1 MLTKVREVFWGA
13 KPTDPKEAK
22 LLFKI
27 DWFVLSFACL
37 LYWVNYLDRLNLSN
51 AYVSGM
57 KEDLGMKGNEFN
69 LINTCFSIGYI
80 VALIPHNLI
89 LLKVRPRY
97 WLSFC
102 SFAWGLLTLGMY
114 KVTSYKQLCV
124 IRFFQATLE
133 ALTFTGCHLLL
144 ASWYTE
150 AELGKRT
157 AVFTSSG
164 LIGNIFSSTMQSAIY
179 LNMDNLHGIA
189 GWRWL
194 FIIDFIITVP
204 IALYGLLC
212 FPDTPETCKAFYFS
226 EEELSLAKSRLKQR
240 PHTKFDWSI
249 MKRVL
254 GRWHWY
260 LFSFL
265 WVLGGENE
273 SFGSNSLF
281 SLWLKYFDYT
291 IPQRNH
297 YPMGVYGM
305 GILANFICCL
315 YIDYTGAKYHY
326 RAGLLIAVV
335 MLISTILYLSD
346 PLSKGHVFAANYLS
360 GFSYA
365 GQPVFFSWANVVCYN
380 DLEERAVVLA
390 SMNMFSN
397 AVNAWWSLIFYG
409 ADTAPKFLKGL
420 YAMLATSIASA
431 IVVLAL
437 RYLQLW
443 EEKLQ
448 VQEPAAEELYVES
461 ESVGSMTK
469 EVREVTVAEV
479 SSDPS
484 K

>member
-1 MLTKVREVFWGA
+1 MLKKAKHILWGA
-13 KPTDPKEAK
+13 APANPKEAK

-27 DWFVLSFACL
+27 DWFVLSFCCL

-97 WLSFC
+97 WLLFC
-102 SFAWGLLTLGMY
+102 CFAWGLLTLGMF
-114 KVTSYKQLCV
+114 KVTNYKQLCV

-150 AELGKRT
+150 GELAKRT
-157 AVFTSSG
+157 AIFTSSG
-164 LIGNIFSSTMQSAIY
+164 LIGNIFSSTMQAAIFQ
-179 LNMDNLHGIA
+179 NMDNVHGLA

-194 FIIDFIITVP
+194 FIIDFLITVP
-204 IALYGLLC
+204 IALYGLIC
-212 FPDTPETCKAFYFS
+212 FPDTPDTCKAFYFN
-226 EEELSLAKSRLKQR
+226 EEEIALAKSRLKQR
-240 PHTKFDWSI
+240 PPTKFDWSI
-249 MKRVL
+249 AKRVL

-273 SFGSNSLF
+273 SYATNSLF
-281 SLWLKYFDYT
+281 ALWLKYFGYT
-291 IPQRNH
+291 VPQRNH
-297 YPMGVYGM
+297 YPMGVYAV
-305 GILANFICCL
+305 GIAANFICCT
-315 YIDYTGAKYHY
+315 YIDATHARYHW
-326 RAGLLIAVV
+326 RAGVLIACVV
-335 MLISTILYLSD
+335 LVSTILLLSD
-346 PLSKGHVFAANYLS
+346 SVSKGHVFAAHYLS

-365 GQPVFFSWANVVCYN
+365 GQPVFFAWANVVCYD

-397 AVNAWWSLIFYG
+397 AVNAWWLLLFYG
-409 ADTAPKFLKGL
+409 ASTAPRFTNGL
-420 YAMLATSIASA
+420 YAMLATACAS
-431 IVVLAL
+431 IVVVCVL
-437 RYLQLW
+437 RFLQIR
-443 EEKLQ
+443 ENAQKG
-448 VQEPAAEELYVES
+448 VAEEFAPYEES
-461 ESVGSMTK
+461 ISGDSTRK
-469 EVREVTVAEV
+469 EVRDVTVVEL
-479 SSDPS
+479 SSKTS
-484 K
+484 N